1 MTFSFHWHICSKVR
15 EMDKI
20 LGLILDTLDAKNLG
34 DVVNVIVTSDHG
46 MTSVDMETR
55 VGFLFLLFL
64 SNLFLVLKEKVILL
78 FAVVD
83 ELALLFM
90 INK

>member
-1 MTFSFHWHICSKVR
+1 
-15 EMDKI
+15 MDRI